1 MLHPSQPA
9 PQLDFETVAH
19 GRYDLFEGA
28 PPEGT
33 FVSIHRGSLCKF
45 SRSHV
50 KELDDRIGDF
60 AIRGL
65 RVVALSAESA
75 EATAQLAQEMQII
88 RLPLGYGADVAMLQ
102 SDWGVYATRN
112 NDGALMAEPAMF
124 WLRQDRRLGLC
135 LTSSAPQLRPDV
147 TTVLRAIDAVAKA
160 PDTGAA

>member
-19 GRYDLFEGA
+19 GRYDLLEGA
-28 PPEGT
+28 PPAGT
-33 FVSIHRGSLCKF
+33 FVSIHRGSTCKF
-45 SRSHV
+45 ARNHV

-88 RLPLGYGADVAMLQ
+88 RLPLGYGADATRLC
-102 SDWGVYATRN
+102 SEWGIYATK
-112 NDGALMAEPAMF
+112 GEGGVLMPEPAMF
-124 WLRQDRRLGLC
+124 WLRQDGSLGLC
-135 LTSSAPQLRPDV
+135 LTSSAPQLRPDT
-147 TTVLRAIDAVAKA
+147 TTVLRAIDAVMKA
-160 PDTGAA
+160 PHTGAA